1 MKKLRIKIRTGLQGK
16 ALERKSLERKV
27 FLCILLCG
35 AFLFGSAKVRAEPLP
50 DGPAQTESD
59 YLTQFRGELDF
70 TDLDELLETEA
81 RKGERAPIRFSELV
95 DLLISDGPEA
105 FDGRLLME
113 WLSDALFYE
122 IRENRRL
129 LAEVLLL
136 AVAFSVLK
144 NFSGAFRQAYIA
156 EISFFLVYGI
166 LAVLLLQSFTNY
178 EAIAE
183 ELLGKSVDFMKAL
196 VPAFCVSMVFFCRCW
211 YVRSLLPDGIF
222 SHLSDP
228 MAVFK
233 GVDAAHSRLYSA
245 CAVPPFF

>member
-1 MKKLRIKIRTGLQGK
+1 M
-16 ALERKSLERKV
+16 ERKSFERKV
-27 FLCILLCG
+27 FLCILECG

-50 DGPAQTESD
+50 DGQAQMESD

-122 IRENRRL
+122 IRNNRRL
-129 LAEVLLL
+129 LAEVLL
-136 AVAFSVLK
+136 VTFSVLK

-183 ELLGKSVDFMKAL
+183 ELLEERRFYEGARTCLMCQYGV
-196 VPAFCVSMVFFCRCW
+196 FCRCW
-211 YVRSLLPDGIF
+211 YVRCFLPDGIF
-222 SHLSDP
+222 SHLSCIQWLFLKVLMP
-228 MAVFK
+228 LIHARFC
-233 GVDAAHSRLYSA
+233 LCCSA
-245 CAVPPFF
+245 IFLRRKNLRIWRSF